1 MPASIDDPHWTTI
14 TRATVHAGRVTLVD
28 HTVRLPDGTVTGYEV
43 DESVPFAVATLVID
57 GADVL
62 LTRQYR
68 YPIDRWIVDL
78 PAGAGEQGETPIE
91 SAARE
96 LREELGLV
104 ADDLSPLHDFFPNPG
119 RSAWAVHVFVATGVR
134 AEHAPDDSDPAEQV
148 RLERVPIAE
157 LDRRIGTGEIV
168 DPTLI
173 VARAAAAVRGILPP
187 LGPDARRPRLQARPQ
202 SLP

>member
-1 MPASIDDPHWTTI
+1 MAASTNDPHWTTL
-14 TRATVHAGRVTLVD
+14 TRATVHAGRMTLVD

-57 GADVL
+57 GGDVL

-78 PAGAGEQGETPIE
+78 PAGAGERGETPAE
-91 SAARE
+91 AAARE

-104 ADDLSPLHDFFPNPG
+104 ADDLVPLHDFFPNPG
-119 RSAWAVHVFVATGVR
+119 RSAWAVHVFVATRVR
-134 AEHAPDDSDPAEQV
+134 AVHEPDDSDPAEQV
-148 RLERVPIAE
+148 RLARLPVAE
-157 LDRRIGTGEIV
+157 LDRRIRAGEIV

-173 VARAAAAVRGILPP
+173 VARATAAVRGILPP
-187 LGPDARRPRLQARPQ
+187 LGPA
-202 SLP
+202 